1 MTDVLVVFR
10 VQHPDL
16 PLTRT
21 VEQDPTAVLRS
32 IHDAGTDPS
41 ADEYPYSV
49 RSADFETF
57 EAAVEADPTIDRYDQ
72 LVRLEDEAIY
82 SFRYSKGALLFS
94 TEVSRTHGVVMDLEN
109 EGTVWVVKT
118 WFPSREAA
126 KQLWDAARETGFDID
141 LDRISDYG
149 SIVSSRY
156 GLTDAQRE
164 AILVALEAG
173 YFDEPRGARL
183 VEVADELGISQPAA
197 SGLLRRGI
205 KRLVRSTVADVDR

>member
-1 MTDVLVVFR
+1 MTDVLVVFH

-16 PLTRT
+16 PLTQT
-21 VEQDPTAVLRS
+21 VVQDPSAVLRS

-41 ADEYPYSV
+41 ADEYPFSV
-49 RSADFETF
+49 RSTDFGAF
-57 EAAVEADPTIDRYDQ
+57 EDAVEADPTIDRFDQ
-72 LVRLEDEAIY
+72 LVRLEDEAVY
-82 SFRYSKGALLFS
+82 SFRYSAGALLFS
-94 TEVSRTHGVVMDLEN
+94 TEVSQAHGVVMDLEN
-109 EGTVWVVKT
+109 EGTTWVVKT

-126 KQLWDAARETGFDID
+126 KQLWDAAREAGFDIE

-164 AILVALEAG
+164 AILVALESG

-183 VEVADELGISQPAA
+183 VEVAGELGISQPAA

-205 KRLVRSTVADVDR
+205 KRLVRSTVADVDH